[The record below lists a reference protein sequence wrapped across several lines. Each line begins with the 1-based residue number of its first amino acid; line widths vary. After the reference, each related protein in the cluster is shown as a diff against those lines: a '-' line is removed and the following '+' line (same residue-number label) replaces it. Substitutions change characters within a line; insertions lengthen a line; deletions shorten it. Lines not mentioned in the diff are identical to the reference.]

1 MQPEHPVCLVSSRIA
16 LTNVKGN
23 GMSDQQTDR
32 AQDGTWIKV
41 SGLTPEEESFE
52 DVFHL
57 VPGPGVDHAKHNVG
71 TWSLLGQVLIG
82 TKVGD
87 EIVLNTKKGPMK
99 LTVLKLGSNHSDI
112 L

>member
-1 MQPEHPVCLVSSRIA
+1 
-16 LTNVKGN
+16 
-23 GMSDQQTDR
+23 MSDHQTDR

-41 SGLTPEEESFE
+41 SGLTPEEEGFE

-57 VPGPGVDHAKHNVG
+57 VPGPEVDHANHNVG
-71 TWSLLGQVLIG
+71 TWSLLGQVLVG

-87 EIVLNTKKGPMK
+87 EIVLNTKKGPMT
-99 LTVLKLGSNHSDI
+99 LTVLKLGANRDDI